1 MPRYCHYLTN
11 LQGVA
16 YQRPRSY
23 RTINRGLYRPWGQG
37 SGQKRR
43 STFVSLPQ
51 PLFLDLNATKR
62 TTLGPTGIVPDM
74 SGLASHLDSS
84 GCFLTPYER
93 FCLPPSRFPA
103 SGLRK
108 WSHLYLALYPEGV
121 GSVKRRAK
129 SATACGR
136 HQGYDVPLRKSPS
149 LAVWRVSTSNSSFA
163 AVCFCCFQFRVV

>member
-11 LQGVA
+11 PQGVA

-93 FCLPPSRFPA
+93 FCLPPSRFHA